1 MDGPDEVLIEFHQLG
16 HAVKVTAVDP
26 ATLTEVSI
34 IGPVN
39 APQTQLERTAIAKL
53 RYVLSGR
60 RDSRPTR
67 QGDRIA
73 PTGRGTVA

>member
-1 MDGPDEVLIEFHQLG
+1 MDGPAEILIEFHQLG

-26 ATLTEVSI
+26 ETLTEVSI

-60 RDSRPTR
+60 KGVGPAPPHERTT
-67 QGDRIA
+67 